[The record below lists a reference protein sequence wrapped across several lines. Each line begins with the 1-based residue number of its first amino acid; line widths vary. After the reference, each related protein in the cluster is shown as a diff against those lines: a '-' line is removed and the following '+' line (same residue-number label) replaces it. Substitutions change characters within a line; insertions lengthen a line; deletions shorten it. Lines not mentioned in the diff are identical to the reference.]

1 MCLEALPSA
10 GSPRESRIQ
19 PGQHRGFQQEVSNGA
34 DETSYPGSHLH
45 PNPILDFCATLKTP
59 SVTISP
65 NHNLGKIWFLP
76 GCAGKNGC
84 S

>member
-1 MCLEALPSA
+1 MCLEELPSA
-10 GSPRESRIQ
+10 GSPRESRIR

-34 DETSYPGSHLH
+34 DETSYPGSHPH

-65 NHNLGKIWFLP
+65 QPQPGQNLVSSRL
-76 GCAGKNGC
+76 CR
-84 S
+84 